1 VAGTASAGT
10 AGPLDKPQPISRADA
25 NSGGANGQ
33 CPGGPYCSTRDGS
46 ASLNGNG
53 NDKAVGRPAAG
64 SVGRADNK
72 NPHGQMPNGADGN
85 AGYECDS
92 NHGIGRSN
100 PAHTSCIPAT
110 TVVEPLVPPVLVP
123 PVASPPPSA
132 SPAASALV
140 SPEVYVGF
148 LGSLAEALGTNPLP
162 TAAAAGEANTD
173 GQLVAAGT
181 AAFAAFLVLGAGSST
196 PEPTASPGRAAAR
209 STSVV
214 PDRPGI
220 PVTVIVTEHHLQA
233 PVSANALNA
242 DGSLYVP
249 PDPRTVG
256 WSSQD
261 MAPGS
266 SHGTI
271 ILVSHANLGG
281 EQGRSLIWP
290 TIDPGRSSPCC
301 WPMGGG

>member
-85 AGYECDS
+85 AGYECDR
-92 NHGIGRSN
+92 NHGIGRRN

-110 TVVEPLVPPVLVP
+110 TVVPPPAPPVVEPLVPPVLVP

-181 AAFAAFLVLGAGSST
+181 AAFAAFLVLGAGFLDAGTDSIAGASCG
-196 PEPTASPGRAAAR
+196 PLDLGRSRPTRHPRHGDRDGASPAG
-209 STSVV
+209 
-214 PDRPGI
+214 PGLGERP
-220 PVTVIVTEHHLQA
+220 Q
-233 PVSANALNA
+233 
-242 DGSLYVP
+242 
-249 PDPRTVG
+249 R
-256 WSSQD
+256 
-261 MAPGS
+261 
-266 SHGTI
+266 
-271 ILVSHANLGG
+271 LG
-281 EQGRSLIWP
+281 ERPQR
-290 TIDPGRSSPCC
+290 
-301 WPMGGG
+301 